1 MEMGN
6 LFLLMAI
13 ESVGKPA
20 GPTCESGMLPAGE
33 KSIFPLLF
41 FFFFNGGN
49 RIRQLWAVGVNRT

>member
-13 ESVGKPA
+13 ESLGKPA
-20 GPTCESGMLPAGE
+20 APTCESGMLPAGG

-41 FFFFNGGN
+41 LKKIGGN

>member
-13 ESVGKPA
+13 ESLGKPA
-20 GPTCESGMLPAGE
+20 GPTCDSGMLAVTG

-41 FFFFNGGN
+41 
-49 RIRQLWAVGVNRT
+49 